1 VNQQQTGFSLSHNK
15 WVVWDNLSQRMYCVI
30 NPASTLMGKGI
41 WRTRVVV
48 GTLKT
53 RDWKTRELKNV
64 ETVTKHKCSNNA
76 ERELKATAQKHRYQK
91 LRI

>member
-1 VNQQQTGFSLSHNK
+1 
-15 WVVWDNLSQRMYCVI
+15 
-30 NPASTLMGKGI
+30 MGKGI

-91 LRI
+91 LRIWDQDSYGRHGSRIKSSAYIAGHYIRMRAEFY